1 MLFFHFQAA
10 YDGSLMQSNAAGV
23 KVHKMG
29 RLDAQ
34 ARVKPI
40 AHRVKAQF
48 PRFHHAVAVDVV
60 DGEFFGVVE
69 LERGNQVFARAGG
82 KPFG

>member
-34 ARVKPI
+34 ARVKPL
-40 AHRVKAQF
+40 AHRV
-48 PRFHHAVAVDVV
+48 
-60 DGEFFGVVE
+60 
-69 LERGNQVFARAGG
+69 
-82 KPFG
+82 